1 MYDMGIEIESY
12 SNNYKG
18 QLNSGSRKIT
28 VTTDDLNYQ
37 DYISNNAEVYQFV
50 CKIDKMQRWSS
61 LIDVID
67 IHARTSKQVNEI
79 DAIKMAWVLERQK
92 SMKEGKYDENSDL
105 MEYYIEQEELRMHI
119 EKTNNFNWPIEYI
132 GGADVA
138 YDEESQIMVGA
149 IIVLNAKTL
158 EVIEESYEVMP
169 IQFPYVPGLFSF
181 REIPPLEIAFQ
192 KLKIKPNLLIC
203 DGHGVSHPKGIGMA
217 THLGIKLNIPT
228 IGCAKNKL
236 IGHFDIEELKIEKGS
251 TSNIT
256 WSDEVIGVALRT
268 RENTKPM
275 YVSIGHKI
283 DLETSI
289 KYVLNMCKEFRQP
302 ETTRSADSL
311 ANQILKEKKARN

>member
-12 SNNYKG
+12 SNNYRG
-18 QLNSGSRKIT
+18 QLKRGSRKIT
-28 VTTDDLNYQ
+28 VSKDDLNYQ
-37 DYISNNAEVYQFV
+37 DYISKNPEVYQFV
-50 CKIDKMQRWSS
+50 CEIDKIQRWSS
-61 LIDVID
+61 LIEVID
-67 IHARTSKQVNEI
+67 IHARTSKKVNEL
-79 DAIKMAWVLERQK
+79 DAVKMAWVLERQK

-119 EKTNNFNWPIEYI
+119 EKTNKFNGPIKYI
-132 GGADVA
+132 GGADVE

-149 IIVLNAKTL
+149 ITVLNAKTL
-158 EVIEESYEVMP
+158 EVIEESFELMP

-181 REIPPLEIAFQ
+181 REIPALEIAFQ
-192 KLKIKPNLLIC
+192 KLKIKPNILIC

-228 IGCAKNKL
+228 IGCAKKKL
-236 IGHFDIEELKIEKGS
+236 IGHFEIEELKIEKGS

-268 RENTKPM
+268 RENTRPM

-283 DLETSI
+283 DLEASI
-289 KYVLNMCKEFRQP
+289 KYVLNMCREYRQP
-302 ETTRSADSL
+302 ETTRSADAI
-311 ANQILKEKKARN
+311 ANRILKERKARS

>member
-28 VTTDDLNYQ
+28 VSKDDLNYQ
-37 DYISNNAEVYQFV
+37 DYISKNAEVYEFV
-50 CKIDKMQRWSS
+50 CKIEKMQRWSS

-67 IHARTSKQVNEI
+67 IHARTSKKVNEL

-105 MEYYIEQEELRMHI
+105 MEYYIEQEELRMRI
-119 EKTNNFNWPIEYI
+119 EKTNNFNEPIEYI

-149 IIVLNAKTL
+149 ITVLNAKTL
-158 EVIEESYEVMP
+158 EVIEASFEVMP

-203 DGHGVSHPKGIGMA
+203 DGQGVSHPKGIGMA
-217 THLGIKLNIPT
+217 THLGVKLNIPT
-228 IGCAKNKL
+228 IGCAKKE
-236 IGHFDIEELKIEKGS
+236 IDR
-251 TSNIT
+251 T
-256 WSDEVIGVALRT
+256 LRN
-268 RENTKPM
+268 R
-275 YVSIGHKI
+275 
-283 DLETSI
+283 
-289 KYVLNMCKEFRQP
+289 
-302 ETTRSADSL
+302 
-311 ANQILKEKKARN
+311 KA